1 MPNTSS
7 KSKGKAP
14 ARKKA
19 CKQCTQAKAR
29 CGHERPRCSRC
40 LSRNL
45 DCQYLTPADES
56 PNNFSR
62 GAQSAQL
69 LEFKRQMT
77 PGFGTPPLSL
87 NSPSDQ
93 GAASVNNVFLDSTP
107 AAYVLTTSNTR
118 HNRPLEV
125 VPSLDFSDLDLVS
138 ITDSAQI
145 RNRWL
150 ESFLPSEDQVPKAFQ
165 PYTVQFLTCVLGTYP
180 KYMLRHG
187 GIPPIIHPLQ
197 IGGQQ
202 LPVPLANCYSLVRM
216 WETRARGSE
225 AIVTA
230 TVQREME
237 RLLEE
242 RESYGQMDLLSAFQA
257 YLIYGLMAY
266 FSPDVDIS
274 LVDHST
280 MVHLQ
285 EFACQ
290 LSATGLVSA
299 AELSH
304 TRPKWESWIVASAK
318 RRALLTAYIFNNV
331 FNTLNDIPVYLAKE
345 LTELPVPSSKLLWE
359 APDRAAWEREYD
371 RHLSLWEDGELRIC
385 ELWRSP
391 ETGSPARRERIDRWL
406 RSVDEFGMM
415 LFATCAHL
423 HGC

>member
-1 MPNTSS
+1 MPNSSS
-7 KSKGKAP
+7 KLKRKAP

-45 DCQYLTPADES
+45 DCQYLTPADEFS
-56 PNNFSR
+56 NNFSR
-62 GAQSAQL
+62 NAQSAQL
-69 LEFKRQMT
+69 LELQRQTT

-87 NSPSDQ
+87 NSPSER
-93 GAASVNNVFLDSTP
+93 GVASVNDVFLNSTP
-107 AAYVLTTSNTR
+107 ASYVLTAPNAQ
-118 HNRPLEV
+118 HNRSLEV
-125 VPSLDFSDLDLVS
+125 APNLDFSNLDLVS

-197 IGGQQ
+197 VADQQ

-242 RESYGQMDLLSAFQA
+242 VSGVFSFYLLVRLLANYLVFRSANRTAKWTSWPHFKHI
-257 YLIYGLMAY
+257 L
-266 FSPDVDIS
+266 
-274 LVDHST
+274 ST
-280 MVHLQ
+280 
-285 EFACQ
+285 
-290 LSATGLVSA
+290 
-299 AELSH
+299 
-304 TRPKWESWIVASAK
+304 P
-318 RRALLTAYIFNNV
+318 
-331 FNTLNDIPVYLAKE
+331 
-345 LTELPVPSSKLLWE
+345 
-359 APDRAAWEREYD
+359 
-371 RHLSLWEDGELRIC
+371 
-385 ELWRSP
+385 
-391 ETGSPARRERIDRWL
+391 
-406 RSVDEFGMM
+406 
-415 LFATCAHL
+415 
-423 HGC
+423 